1 MFIVNIKMHII
12 LFIFN
17 GGTFDFYPLTE
28 ELGSANDQFDNPY
41 FESFSFFLQVQLP
54 VAYF

>member
-1 MFIVNIKMHII
+1 MHII